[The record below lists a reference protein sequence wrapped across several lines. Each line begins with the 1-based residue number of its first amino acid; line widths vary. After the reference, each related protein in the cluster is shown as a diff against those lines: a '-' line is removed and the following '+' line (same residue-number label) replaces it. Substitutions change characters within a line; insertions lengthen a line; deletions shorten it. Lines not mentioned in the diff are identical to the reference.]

1 MIMIQGSADRK
12 CTVNKL
18 NSRWTL
24 YQNKFIKKLYL
35 NWRGVISSD
44 PFKRRHN
51 CGYKYICTSVQVKLL
66 HASMSITLL
75 SFYRAIKFD
84 ARLSQA
90 CSNFKSKYTYFIG
103 MKILVMFC
111 SVHFKLSTTS
121 PLFKYPTKI
130 LKFALCLLLT
140 IPSMRFTKMWLTCKL
155 IKNLQ

>member
-1 MIMIQGSADRK
+1 MIMIQVSADRK

-24 YQNKFIKKLYL
+24 YQNKLIKKLYL

-66 HASMSITLL
+66 HAPMSITLL
-75 SFYRAIKFD
+75 SFYRVIKFD

-90 CSNFKSKYTYFIG
+90 CSNSKSKYTYFIG
-103 MKILVMFC
+103 LKILVMFC
-111 SVHFKLSTTS
+111 SVHFIYYKSLVQVGNKNFKICALSAFNNTE
-121 PLFKYPTKI
+121 YEI
-130 LKFALCLLLT
+130 YQDVVD
-140 IPSMRFTKMWLTCKL
+140 M
-155 IKNLQ
+155 

>member
-1 MIMIQGSADRK
+1 MCS
-12 CTVNKL
+12 NKL

-24 YQNKFIKKLYL
+24 YQNKLIKKLYL

-44 PFKRRHN
+44 PFKRWHN

-66 HASMSITLL
+66 HASVSITWL
-75 SFYRAIKFD
+75 SFYQAIKFD

-90 CSNFKSKYTYFIG
+90 CSNSKSKINYTYFIG
-103 MKILVMFC
+103 LKILVTFC
-111 SVHFKLSTTS
+111 SLHFKLSTTT
-121 PLFKYPTKI
+121 PLFKYATKI

-140 IPSMRFTKMWLTCKL
+140 IPSTRFTKMWLTCKL

>member
-1 MIMIQGSADRK
+1 MIMIQVSADRK

-24 YQNKFIKKLYL
+24 YQNKLIKKLYL

-84 ARLSQA
+84 ARLPQA
-90 CSNFKSKYTYFIG
+90 CSNSKSKYTYFIG
-103 MKILVMFC
+103 LKILVMFC
-111 SVHFKLSTTS
+111 SVHFKTVIYYKSLVQVSNKNFKIWALSAFSNTE
-121 PLFKYPTKI
+121 YEI
-130 LKFALCLLLT
+130 YQDVVD
-140 IPSMRFTKMWLTCKL
+140 M
-155 IKNLQ
+155 

>member
-66 HASMSITLL
+66 HASRSITLL
-75 SFYRAIKFD
+75 SFYRAIKFE

-90 CSNFKSKYTYFIG
+90 CSNSKSKIYLFYWSENPGDVLLSSLYLLQVPCSSRQQNF
-103 MKILVMFC
+103 KIC
-111 SVHFKLSTTS
+111 ALSAFNNTE
-121 PLFKYPTKI
+121 YEI
-130 LKFALCLLLT
+130 YQDVVD
-140 IPSMRFTKMWLTCKL
+140 M
-155 IKNLQ
+155 